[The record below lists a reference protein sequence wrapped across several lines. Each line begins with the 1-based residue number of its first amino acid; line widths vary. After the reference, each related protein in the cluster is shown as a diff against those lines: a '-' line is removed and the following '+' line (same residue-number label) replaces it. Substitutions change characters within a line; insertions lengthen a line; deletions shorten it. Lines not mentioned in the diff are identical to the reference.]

1 MIGVCLVGFSIN
13 SKPRPTST
21 NLIGNK
27 DNSTGDKKKEEV
39 REKMTNSSQKLKIEK
54 RSSGMSPLQ
63 IKVGQR
69 FNDMTLKPKQE
80 VNVMKLCSSAY
91 MNKTAAKQGQQ
102 H

>member
-1 MIGVCLVGFSIN
+1 MDHGYCFTWPVPFDRGM
-13 SKPRPTST
+13 
-21 NLIGNK
+21 
-27 DNSTGDKKKEEV
+27 
-39 REKMTNSSQKLKIEK
+39 EKMTNSSQKLKIEK